1 MLNFAG
7 VRRILIARDAT
18 DMRRGIDRLVSTISS
33 ELGGDP
39 FSGDCFV
46 FIARD
51 RRRLKALVWEDGGFW
66 LCLKRLEAG
75 TFPLPRGWD
84 RAAATVAVTPARIHA
99 LLEGIDVR
107 SARFRKRHRH
117 HPHARDDA
125 AAPAVTR

>member
-1 MLNFAG
+1 MLSFAAI
-7 VRRILIARDAT
+7 RRILVAREPT

-75 TFPLPRGWD
+75 TFPLAPGWQ
-84 RAAATVAVTPARIHA
+84 RATGSVAITPAQMHA
-99 LLEGIDVR
+99 LLEGIEVR
-107 SARFRKRHRH
+107 DARYRKRHRRGA
-117 HPHARDDA
+117 HAMA
-125 AAPAVTR
+125 AGA